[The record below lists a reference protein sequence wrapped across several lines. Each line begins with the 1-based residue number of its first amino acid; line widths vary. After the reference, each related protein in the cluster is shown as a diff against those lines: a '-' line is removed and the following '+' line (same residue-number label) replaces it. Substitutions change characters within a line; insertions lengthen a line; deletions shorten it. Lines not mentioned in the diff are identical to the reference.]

1 MEQLFPGVARLAFGT
16 PESDTPSKQVYVRA
30 PRGEALA
37 ALPAAAAPFDAGQIR
52 FSVSARGCR
61 LELPLSPGEDIYGFG
76 LNLKRLRH
84 TGRKRTLRVDSDP
97 AVDTGDS
104 HAPCPLYFSTAGY
117 GVLVDTARYATF
129 YCGGNELLNARK
141 QTDEAGGIRL
151 TEAELYAGK
160 EGVSAPMVV
169 DIPAAQGVEIYLFS
183 GPALLDA
190 VRRYVLFCGGGAFPP
205 EWGLGCQYRA
215 CGAFEAGEALSLAAE
230 LREKHIPCDVFGL
243 EPGWQSHAYSC
254 TFSWSPER
262 FPEPEALVN
271 RLREQHFRIN
281 LWEHAFTHP
290 DAPFYE
296 ELRPYSGDFKVWN
309 GLVPD
314 FTLAPARETFRRHH
328 AERLTRRGIDA
339 FKLDECDNS
348 DFISSPWSFPECSRF
363 PSGHDGET
371 MHSMFGT
378 HYMNVVDGACRDAG
392 VRTYGLVRNAHA
404 FAPPQPF
411 VLYSDLYDHAE
422 FIRGVTTSGFS
433 GLLWTPEFRHAA
445 SPEDYIRRLQTMVLS
460 PLMLLNIW
468 MMPNP
473 PWRQLVRERNVRNEF
488 YPPEEQARL
497 EVLTR
502 ETLQL
507 RMRFLPY
514 LYAAFA
520 AYRFEGTPPF
530 RALAMD
536 YPEDERLRDV
546 DFAWLAGERLLVAPF
561 RAGMTELVLPL
572 PPGVW
577 RDFHTGER
585 HEAEVR
591 LAPAI
596 GELPILVKEN
606 SVIPLAD
613 PVEYIEDGM
622 QHRLTLRVYGS
633 APEPARLFA
642 DDGFSFGYE
651 NEAPAWGEVRADGSM
666 SESAKRRY
674 AVKAVERF

>member
-84 TGRKRTLRVDSDP
+84 TGRKRTLRVNSDP

-296 ELRPYSGDFKVWN
+296 KLRPYSGDFKVWN

-328 AERLTRRGIDA
+328 AERLTRRDIDA

-433 GLLWTPEFRHAA
+433 
-445 SPEDYIRRLQTMVLS
+445 LS
-460 PLMLLNIW
+460 VPT
-468 MMPNP
+468 
-473 PWRQLVRERNVRNEF
+473 
-488 YPPEEQARL
+488 ARL
-497 EVLTR
+497 W
-502 ETLQL
+502 QS
-507 RMRFLPY
+507 
-514 LYAAFA
+514 
-520 AYRFEGTPPF
+520 G
-530 RALAMD
+530 
-536 YPEDERLRDV
+536 
-546 DFAWLAGERLLVAPF
+546 
-561 RAGMTELVLPL
+561 
-572 PPGVW
+572 
-577 RDFHTGER
+577 
-585 HEAEVR
+585 
-591 LAPAI
+591 
-596 GELPILVKEN
+596 
-606 SVIPLAD
+606 
-613 PVEYIEDGM
+613 
-622 QHRLTLRVYGS
+622 
-633 APEPARLFA
+633 
-642 DDGFSFGYE
+642 
-651 NEAPAWGEVRADGSM
+651 
-666 SESAKRRY
+666 
-674 AVKAVERF
+674 